1 MIFALGLATRTGWAT
16 RTTKGLALSGTLDLG
31 RLDWTAACGRLGA
44 WMADQITLYEPL
56 LAAFEAPVAHAK
68 APNLKGAQLL
78 GAVRAV
84 CALREIATVGAAPA
98 AIKTFIAGRGNAA
111 KPDVAAAVEA
121 LGFGPKT
128 ADEAD
133 AIALLLYAETAC
145 GPQLRGAAA

>member
-16 RTTKGLALSGTLDLG
+16 RTTKGLALSGTLDLR
-31 RLDWTAACGRLGA
+31 RLNWTAACGHLGA

-68 APNLKGAQLL
+68 APNLKGAQRL

-84 CALREIATVGAAPA
+84 CSFREIAT
-98 AIKTFIAGRGNAA
+98 
-111 KPDVAAAVEA
+111 VEA

-128 ADEAD
+128 SDEAD
-133 AIALLLYAETAC
+133 AIARLLYAAAAY
-145 GPQLRGAAA
+145 GPQLRGTAA